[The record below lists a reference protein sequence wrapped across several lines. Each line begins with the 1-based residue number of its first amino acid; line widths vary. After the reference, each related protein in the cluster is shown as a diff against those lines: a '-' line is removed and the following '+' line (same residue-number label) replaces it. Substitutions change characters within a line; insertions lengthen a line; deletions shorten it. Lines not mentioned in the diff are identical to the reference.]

1 MKLMKE
7 CREDIGLT
15 QQELA
20 DRLGLS
26 QETISQYENGFRTP
40 NVNVAKK
47 IAEILEKPVEG
58 IFFGK
63 DISKRNDKAENISI

>member
-7 CREDIGLT
+7 CREILGLT

-20 DRLGLS
+20 GKLGLS

-47 IAEILEKPVEG
+47 IAEILKEPVEG

-63 DISKRNDKAENISI
+63 DISK